1 MRNKVDNMKYTHHN
15 NELTNANVGEQ
26 VNLKGWASKVRNL
39 GGLIFIDLRDRFG
52 ITQLCIKPGNDYY
65 ETALLVKNEYVLTV
79 FGVVIERESKN
90 KNMAT
95 GDIEIDVLSLSILSK
110 AKTTPLMIQNDTD
123 ALEEVR
129 LKYRYLDLRRPVM
142 QNFMIKRHEIIQSIR
157 HTLVNEGFYELD
169 TPILGKSTP
178 EGARDYLVP
187 SRLYPGHFYALP
199 QSPQIYKQLFMIAG
213 FEKYFQIAKCF
224 RDEDLRADR
233 QPEFTQ
239 VDIEASFI
247 DQDDIFNLI
256 EVIMKKL
263 FKDVLNREIKVPF
276 EKMKYQDAMTLY
288 GTDKPDLR
296 FDLKIVDY
304 SDFFANKEIPLFF
317 EKETMRGFVLKDG
330 ANLTRKQIDALTL
343 LVKKNHGET
352 LAFLKYQ
359 AEQISGSLSKFM
371 TLEDVNVLKLKDN
384 DILLIVPGKEDD
396 VLKSLGALRIE
407 LANVFNLIDPL
418 DYKFVWVVD
427 WPLLEFD
434 EEENRYYA
442 KHHPFTQPNDAQVL
456 KENPKEA
463 YAKAYDIVLNGYEI
477 GGGSLRIYDMDTQK
491 LMFETLGLSE
501 QEVKHRF
508 GFFVEALEYG
518 TPPHGGIALGLDRIV
533 MLLTQTKNIKDVIAF
548 PKTQSAKDLMMS
560 APSDVD
566 QVQLD
571 ELNIKVGK

>member
-1 MRNKVDNMKYTHHN
+1 
-15 NELTNANVGEQ
+15 
-26 VNLKGWASKVRNL
+26 
-39 GGLIFIDLRDRFG
+39 
-52 ITQLCIKPGNDYY
+52 
-65 ETALLVKNEYVLTV
+65 
-79 FGVVIERESKN
+79 
-90 KNMAT
+90 
-95 GDIEIDVLSLSILSK
+95 
-110 AKTTPLMIQNDTD
+110 
-123 ALEEVR
+123 
-129 LKYRYLDLRRPVM
+129 
-142 QNFMIKRHEIIQSIR
+142 
-157 HTLVNEGFYELD
+157 
-169 TPILGKSTP
+169 
-178 EGARDYLVP
+178 
-187 SRLYPGHFYALP
+187 
-199 QSPQIYKQLFMIAG
+199 
-213 FEKYFQIAKCF
+213 
-224 RDEDLRADR
+224 
-233 QPEFTQ
+233 
-239 VDIEASFI
+239 
-247 DQDDIFNLI
+247 
-256 EVIMKKL
+256 
-263 FKDVLNREIKVPF
+263 
-276 EKMKYQDAMTLY
+276 
-288 GTDKPDLR
+288 
-296 FDLKIVDY
+296 
-304 SDFFANKEIPLFF
+304 
-317 EKETMRGFVLKDG
+317 MRGFVLKDG

-442 KHHPFTQPNDAQVL
+442 KHHPFTQPNDAQLL